1 MLCIVMVSPMLI
13 AFEQATVGRTCRVHR
28 RDNNWVFAFGDSAAD
43 GCVVTT
49 DTLWR
54 VVEAGRIALTSED
67 HGQPFGLPAPM
78 DVLDR
83 CGALFAGRLA
93 RSVSV
98 DPWTAD
104 VTIQFDREP
113 RLDIISSSAGYENWQ
128 AYFRHADQDMTLVG
142 AGGGAVTCVS
152 APIGSNPKV
161 FVGGPPAG
169 A

>member
-1 MLCIVMVSPMLI
+1 MLCTAMVSPVLI

-28 RDNNWVFAFGDSAAD
+28 RDNDWVFAFGDVAGD
-43 GCVVTT
+43 GCVLTT

-54 VVEAGRIALTSED
+54 VVEAGRLVLTSED
-67 HGQPFGLPAPM
+67 DGQQFGLPAPV
-78 DVLDR
+78 DAEER
-83 CGALFAGRLA
+83 CAALLVGRLA

-104 VTIQFDREP
+104 VTIQFDREA

-128 AYFRHADQDMTLVG
+128 AYFRHAGQDMTLVG
-142 AGGGAVTCVS
+142 AGGGAVSCVG
-152 APIGSNPKV
+152 APIGSNPEV
-161 FVGGPPAG
+161 LVGGPLPG